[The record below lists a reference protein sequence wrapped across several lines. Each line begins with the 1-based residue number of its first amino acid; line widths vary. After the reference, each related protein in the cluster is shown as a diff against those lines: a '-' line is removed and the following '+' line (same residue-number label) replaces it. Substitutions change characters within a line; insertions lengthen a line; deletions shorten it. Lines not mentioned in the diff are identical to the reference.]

1 MNYNKVLMTENRS
14 FIFPQPHQQGSD
26 GWDRSETEAEQ
37 CKLLAATALK
47 NLQGLGFT
55 LSKGAFEEFSELP
68 KKELIRAYEAMYAI
82 CADLVGTQTANAEV
96 FYPNFPRE
104 VMEKSE
110 AELYLNAILYY
121 LGEYCLGVDL
131 HEHEAAELRAKLLD
145 MVPRDLKVINAGKV
159 EDIKQLMANRMFSS
173 TVLPAYKAAELYEWM
188 KDDSEWKQWIKQDEI
203 PNRVNKV
210 NVALFVYRNHEEHD
224 KNVVM
229 SALLKDAV
237 DVLRFASAL
246 SCKEGELPNIELTG
260 KVRFHLSNREAK
272 DVKNYLSKCKGLYQ
286 DVWRKKGAFKALG
299 RAISMRN
306 HSTPKRLKKAYD
318 NLCDNKMVDATGKH
332 IITPGFLIKLAA
344 DGLEKGELKNFE
356 AALKKYPGEVTRQ
369 LIHCIDSARD
379 ERTKIAAAR
388 MYGDLCKNVP
398 PATVLTMANYAAMKN
413 GLESRVVRIGKA
425 NSYIQIPI
433 DSEPLSKDV
442 VEEILAA
449 AEKVVSS
456 YYKEAPDKNV
466 GKVYIDPALK
476 NHIVPGNDA
485 SNDSKGSVLTF
496 GSKIEANEAANIKR
510 LFLSWSGHFDVDL
523 TADFMDEDMKV
534 VSHASYYQLKT
545 YMKPKDMEKIVE
557 EKDENGNIVKRVE
570 KDTDKRLIAIHSGD
584 FVDAGP
590 EDGRGVAEFV
600 DMDVEKMK
608 ECGVKYASFTAH
620 MFSSNMFSD
629 CKNIKFGFMERDGKL
644 RKEDAGFADR
654 AKKEIRRLQ
663 MEDYDEDYEQSVF
676 ERPEFDYHCIPR
688 IDEKTQQVI
697 YEPSTVVACMDL
709 AANASTAVS
718 CIFDVDAN
726 KYLWVDKQLSMGNMI
741 CANSENNHVLTQMHG
756 VVQRLKDNPTPNMYQ
771 MFTHYASAYGEIT
784 NDIKEADTVFVS
796 EPVDRVEDGIKE
808 DAHVISAYNLSEIS
822 SEIMV
827 RKKAMSQEK
836 DSTRTESARNEQ
848 EYSVGNTDVKAHE
861 GSDKADQLERE
872 TRDKLSEI
880 EGSDEK
886 DSNVHV
892 IEEPNKSA
900 RLTVLEEMLMRIQ
913 EDINAELN
921 KEKEAEKNVKH
932 THKSASRAAE
942 TVDR

>member
-1 MNYNKVLMTENRS
+1 MDYNKVLMTETRS

-47 NLQGLGFT
+47 NMQTLGFT
-55 LSKGAFEEFSELP
+55 LSKEAFDEFIELP
-68 KKELIRAYEAMYAI
+68 KKELIRAYESMYAI

-131 HEHEAAELRAKLLD
+131 HEHETAELRAKLLD

-173 TVLPAYKAAELYEWM
+173 TVLPTYKAGELYEWM
-188 KDDSEWKQWIKQDEI
+188 QDDPEWKQWIKQDEI

-210 NVALFVYRNHEEHD
+210 NVALFVYRNYEEHD

-246 SCKEGELPNIELTG
+246 SCKEGELPNIELAG

-272 DVKNYLSKCKGLYQ
+272 DVKNYLSKCNGLYQ

-318 NLCDNKMVDATGKH
+318 NLCDNKMVDATGKR
-332 IITPGFLIKLAA
+332 IITPGFLIRLAA
-344 DGLEKGELKNFE
+344 DGLENGDLKNFE
-356 AALKKYPGEVTRQ
+356 VALKKYPGEVTRQ

-456 YYKEAPDKNV
+456 YYKEVPDKNV

-523 TADFMDEDMKV
+523 SADFMDEDMKV
-534 VSHASYYQLKT
+534 VSHTSYRQLKN
-545 YMKPKDMEKIVE
+545 YMKPKDMKKIVE
-557 EKDENGNIVKRVE
+557 EKDKDGNIVKRVK
-570 KDTDKRLIAIHSGD
+570 KDTDNRLIAIHSGD

-590 EDGRGVAEFV
+590 EDGRGVAEFI

-608 ECGVKYASFTAH
+608 ECGVKYVSFTAH

-629 CKNIKFGFMERDGKL
+629 CKNIKFGFMEREGAL
-644 RKEDAGFADR
+644 RKEDADFAER
-654 AKKEIRRLQ
+654 AKKEVRRSQ
-663 MEDYDEDYEQSVF
+663 KEGRYDDYEQSVF

-726 KYLWVDKQLSMGNMI
+726 KYLWVDKQLSMGNMV

-796 EPVDRVEDGIKE
+796 EPVDRVEAGIKE

-836 DSTRTESARNEQ
+836 DHTRTESVQNEQ
-848 EYSVGNTDVKAHE
+848 EYSVGNTGEKVYE
-861 GSDKADQLERE
+861 GPDKADQLERE
-872 TRDKLSEI
+872 IGDKLSEI
-880 EGSDEK
+880 EDSDEK

-892 IEEPNKSA
+892 IDEPNKSA

>member
-1 MNYNKVLMTENRS
+1 MDYNKVLMTETRS

-47 NLQGLGFT
+47 NLQALGFT
-55 LSKGAFEEFSELP
+55 LSKEAFDEFVELP
-68 KKELIRAYEAMYAI
+68 KKELIRAYESMYTI
-82 CADLVGTQTANAEV
+82 CADLVGTQTADAEV
-96 FYPNFPRE
+96 FYPNFPQE

-131 HEHEAAELRAKLLD
+131 HEHETAELRAKLLD
-145 MVPRDLKVINAGKV
+145 MVPRDLKVINAGKI
-159 EDIKQLMANRMFSS
+159 EDIKELMANRMFSS
-173 TVLPAYKAAELYEWM
+173 TVLPTYKAGELYEWM
-188 KDDSEWKQWIKQDEI
+188 KDDPDWKQWIKQNEI

-210 NVALFVYRNHEEHD
+210 NVALFVYRNYEEHD

-229 SALLKDAV
+229 RGLLKDAI

-246 SCKEGELPNIELTG
+246 SCREGELPNIELTG
-260 KVRFHLSNREAK
+260 KVRFNLSNREAK
-272 DVKNYLSKCKGLYQ
+272 DVKNYLNKCKGLYQ
-286 DVWRKKGAFKALG
+286 DIWRKKGTFKALG
-299 RAISMRN
+299 RVISMRN
-306 HSTPKRLKKAYD
+306 RLTPKRLRKAYD
-318 NLCDNKMVDATGKH
+318 NLCNNKMVDEKGKH

-369 LIHCIDSARD
+369 LIHCINSARD

-456 YYKEAPDKNV
+456 YYKEVPDKNV

-523 TADFMDEDMKV
+523 SADFMDEDMRV
-534 VSHASYYQLKT
+534 VNHASYYQLKT

-584 FVDAGP
+584 FIDAGP
-590 EDGRGVAEFV
+590 EDGRGVAEFI
-600 DMDVEKMK
+600 DLDVEKMK
-608 ECGVKYASFTAH
+608 ECGVKYVSFTAH

-629 CKNIKFGFMERDGKL
+629 CKNIKFGFMERDGEL

-663 MEDYDEDYEQSVF
+663 MEEDYEEDYDESVF

-709 AANASTAVS
+709 DANASTAVS

-796 EPVDRVEDGIKE
+796 EPVDRVEAGIKE

-836 DSTRTESARNEQ
+836 EAAKTENARNEQ

-861 GSDKADQLERE
+861 DPDKADQLERE

-880 EGSDEK
+880 D
-886 DSNVHV
+886 
-892 IEEPNKSA
+892 EPNKSA

-921 KEKEAEKNVKH
+921 KEKETEKNVKH
-932 THKSASRAAE
+932 THKSASIAAE